1 MISCARSDSLPKP
14 EKPAGHRS
22 PGAPDMKRR
31 HLLIAVSTLVLAS
44 LGGAPAVSAHT
55 LVDPTTLTPPLK
67 PFRICYEDGPWV
79 KCDTSGVTT
88 FVNEP
93 AGFELS
99 CGTVYLTA
107 TETTHATRWYQAGLL
122 VERNANES
130 MRGFWSLSPVGTG
143 PTVDVAAD
151 FSWHEHFVV
160 PGDLSSDVEVS
171 HGNYIRVEGLGA
183 IGMDSGTFKADGTF
197 RGHAGENVPQ
207 EDPALCALLGA

>member
-1 MISCARSDSLPKP
+1 MSRRSLLMGSVSLIF
-14 EKPAGHRS
+14 A
-22 PGAPDMKRR
+22 
-31 HLLIAVSTLVLAS
+31 LAT
-44 LGGAPAVSAHT
+44 APAASAHT

-67 PFRICYEDGPWV
+67 PFRICYEDGQWV

-93 AGFELS
+93 AGFDLS

-107 TETTHATRWYQAGLL
+107 TETTQSTRWYQGGLL
-122 VERNANES
+122 VERNATDS
-130 MRGFWSLSPVGTG
+130 MRGSWSLSPDGTA
-143 PTVDVAAD
+143 PSVNIAAD
-151 FSWHEHFVV
+151 FSWHELFVV

-183 IGMDSGTFKADGTF
+183 IGMDAGSFPADGTF
-197 RGHAGENVPQ
+197 RGHAGENVAA